1 MSGKDKER
9 EERLAAALR
18 ENLRR
23 RKAQSRELGQSG
35 GGSDDEARFQE
46 GMAIL
51 GGPAAASD
59 WQRAVDLIDAAAAA
73 GNAEAIAR
81 RAVFECRGVGRQSDW
96 EKALDS
102 LALAAEGGSVW
113 AAKQLRVLADNRF
126 EAQVPETG
134 EGRSWR
140 DVRTGISMAKCLSVP
155 QPRSLSADPLILA
168 VPAIATAAECQW
180 LIAAAGPRLQAAEVY
195 QHGAD
200 PGRTN
205 RFAPFS
211 FAHQDVISE
220 VFRTRIALALGAP
233 QQCLEVSQVLHYE
246 VGQEFV
252 LHCDFLNPQALG
264 EEIARNGQRIVTV
277 LVYLNEDFEGGATSF
292 PRLGLEHR
300 GATGDA
306 LMFRNVDRSGQPD
319 PRTQHAGR
327 APTSGQKW
335 VFSQWVRNRAPS

>member
-1 MSGKDKER
+1 MSAKDKER

-23 RKAQSRELGQSG
+23 RKAQARDLDQSR
-35 GGSDDEARFQE
+35 GSSDADARFNE
-46 GMAIL
+46 GVAIL
-51 GGPAAASD
+51 GGSSAASE
-59 WQRAVDLIDAAAAA
+59 WERAVDLIDAAADA
-73 GNAEAIAR
+73 GNPEAIAR
-81 RAVFECRGVGRQSDW
+81 RAVFECRGVGRQGDW

-113 AAKQLRVLADNRF
+113 AARQLLVLADGRF
-126 EAQVPETG
+126 EAGIPETG
-134 EGRSWR
+134 AGHSWH
-140 DVRTGISMAKCLSVP
+140 DVRAGISMAKCLSAP
-155 QPRSLSADPLILA
+155 QPRSLSTDPMIMV
-168 VPAIATAAECQW
+168 VPGIATAAECQW
-180 LIAAAGPRLQAAEVY
+180 LIAAAGRRLQAAEVY
-195 QHGAD
+195 QHGVD

-211 FAHQDVISE
+211 FVHQDIISE
-220 VFRTRIALALGAP
+220 VFRTRIAQALGAP

-252 LHCDFLNPQALG
+252 LHCDFLDPRSLG

-277 LVYLNEDFEGGATSF
+277 LIYLNEEFEGGATSF

-335 VFSQWVRNRAPS
+335 VFSQWVRNRAPA